1 MGIKYSSP
9 GCVAVLRVLFN
20 RFISAFKSFSCRFKF
35 LAVVEE
41 DDVDEEVTDVDEEA
55 ADVEEDDEL
64 LRRRDLRFDLRDD
77 FFVFDD
83 LAIFLFT
90 IINFRCHLVPLNT
103 VISHF

>member
-1 MGIKYSSP
+1 MGIKHSSP

-20 RFISAFKSFSCRFKF
+20 RFISPFKSFSSRFKF

-55 ADVEEDDEL
+55 ADVEDEEL

-83 LAIFLFT
+83 LASFLFT
-90 IINFRCHLVPLNT
+90 IINFQ
-103 VISHF
+103 

>member
-1 MGIKYSSP
+1 MGIKHSSP
-9 GCVAVLRVLFN
+9 GCAAVLRVLFN
-20 RFISAFKSFSCRFKF
+20 RFTSPFKSFSCRFKF

-55 ADVEEDDEL
+55 ADVEDEEL

-83 LAIFLFT
+83 LASFLFT
-90 IINFRCHLVPLNT
+90 IINFQ
-103 VISHF
+103 

>member
-9 GCVAVLRVLFN
+9 GCVAVLQVLFN
-20 RFISAFKSFSCRFKF
+20 RFISPFKSFSSCFKF

-90 IINFRCHLVPLNT
+90 IINFR
-103 VISHF
+103 